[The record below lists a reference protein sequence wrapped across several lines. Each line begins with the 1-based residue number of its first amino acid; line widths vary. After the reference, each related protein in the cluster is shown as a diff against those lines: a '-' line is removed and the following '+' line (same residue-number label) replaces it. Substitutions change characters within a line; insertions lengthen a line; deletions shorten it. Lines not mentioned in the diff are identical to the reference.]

1 MIDTIPPET
10 VQLIHSTKHYIVER
24 ARTARRFIKLT
35 KPPYRIEELEII
47 EIPREGQFHIKQ
59 LAEWCKDGLH
69 VGIMSESGMPGV
81 ADPGNSMVA
90 YAHAHKIKVKVA
102 SGPSSIIM
110 ALAASGL
117 NGQNFT
123 FNGYLPIKENELRK
137 RLKVIENK
145 ILKEKQSQIF
155 IEAPYRNDRM
165 FQFLL
170 KEMRPDIKLC
180 IARDITG
187 EFELIMT
194 ASISD
199 WKKQIIKIG
208 KHPTIF
214 ILG

>member
-1 MIDTIPPET
+1 MIDTIPQET

-35 KPPYRIEELEII
+35 NPPYRIEDLEIV
-47 EIPREGQFHIKQ
+47 EIPREGLSHLRQ
-59 LAEWCKDGLH
+59 LADWCMEGYH
-69 VGIMSESGMPGV
+69 VGVMSESGMPGI
-81 ADPGNSMVA
+81 ADPGNSIVA
-90 YAHAHKIKVKVA
+90 YAHAHKIKVKVG

-117 NGQNFT
+117 NGQNFA

-137 RLKVIENK
+137 CLKSLEIK

-170 KEMRPDIKLC
+170 KEMKPDIKLC

-187 EFELIMT
+187 ASEFIST
-194 ASISD
+194 ASISE
-199 WKKQIIKIG
+199 WKKQKVKID